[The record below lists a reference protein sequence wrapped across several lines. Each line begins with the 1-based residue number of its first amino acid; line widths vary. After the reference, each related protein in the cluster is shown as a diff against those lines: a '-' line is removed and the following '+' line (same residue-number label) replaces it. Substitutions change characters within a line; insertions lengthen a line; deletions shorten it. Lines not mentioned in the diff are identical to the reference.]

1 MSRKKGP
8 LVLIGGHEDK
18 EKDRKILAEIARH
31 IGEGPLLLITAAT
44 SLPDEVADEYR
55 RTFRALG
62 VRHVEPVDVRR
73 REQAC
78 DEALLKKV
86 KGAAG
91 AFITGGDQLRLT
103 SQLGGTPLIAALRA
117 LHESGGLLA
126 GTSAGAAAMPD
137 AMLIA
142 GASECSYEL
151 HDLTM
156 SAGLGFLCCVTVDTH
171 FSQRGRISRLI
182 GAATQNPEVLGLGID
197 EDTAVFIRRGGD
209 QFHVVGS
216 GAVYVVDG
224 TDISFS
230 SLAERHPEGVVTV
243 HDVRL
248 HVLGEGQAFDLN
260 TRKPVV
266 RAR

>member
-1 MSRKKGP
+1 MRRKGP
-8 LVLIGGHEDK
+8 LILIGGNEDK
-18 EKDRKILAEIARH
+18 QKERKILTEVASQ
-31 IGEGPLLLITAAT
+31 IGDGRLLLITAAT

-55 RTFRALG
+55 RTFRELG
-62 VRHVEPVDVRR
+62 LRHIEPLDVRR

-86 KGAAG
+86 GGAAG

-103 SQLGGTPLIAALRA
+103 SQLGGTPLITALRA
-117 LHESGGLLA
+117 LHEAGGLLA

-142 GASECSYEL
+142 GAGESSYQL

-156 SAGLGFLCCVTVDTH
+156 SAGLGFLCCATVDTH

-182 GAATQNPEVLGLGID
+182 GVATQNPEILGLGID
-197 EDTAVFIRRGGD
+197 EDTAVVIRRGGD
-209 QFHVVGS
+209 QFHVLGS
-216 GAVYVVDG
+216 GAVYVVNG

-230 SLAERHPEGVVTV
+230 SLAERHPEGIVTV

-248 HVLGEGQAFDLN
+248 HVLGENQSFDLN
-260 TRKPVV
+260 QRRPVV
-266 RAR
+266 PDR

>member
-1 MSRKKGP
+1 MRKKGP
-8 LVLIGGHEDK
+8 LILVGGNEDK
-18 EKDRKILAEIARH
+18 QKERKILAAVASEIGDGH
-31 IGEGPLLLITAAT
+31 LLLITAAT
-44 SLPDEVADEYR
+44 NLPDEVADEYR
-55 RTFRALG
+55 RLFRELG
-62 VRHVEPVDVRR
+62 VRHIEPVDVRR
-73 REQAC
+73 REQGY

-86 KGAAG
+86 GGAAG

-103 SQLGGTPLIAALRA
+103 SQLGGTPLLTALRS
-117 LHESGGLLA
+117 LHDSGGLLA

-142 GASECSYEL
+142 GASDRSYQL

-156 SAGLGFLCCVTVDTH
+156 SAGLGVLCCVTVDTH

-182 GAATQNPEVLGLGID
+182 GAATQNPEILGLGID
-197 EDTAVFIRRGGD
+197 EDTAVVIRRGGE
-209 QFHVVGS
+209 QFHVLGA

-230 SLAERHPEGVVTV
+230 SLAERHPEGIVTV

-248 HVLGEGQAFDLN
+248 HVLGEGQGFDLSQ
-260 TRKPVV
+260 RRPVV
-266 RAR
+266 RSG

>member
-1 MSRKKGP
+1 MRKEGP
-8 LVLIGGHEDK
+8 LLLIGGNEDK
-18 EKDRKILAEIARH
+18 QKDRRILTEIARQ
-31 IGEGPLLLITAAT
+31 IGDGHLLLITAAT
-44 SLPDEVADEYR
+44 NLPDELADEYR
-55 RTFRALG
+55 GIFRALG
-62 VRHVEPVDVRR
+62 VRHIEPVDVRR
-73 REQAC
+73 REQAY

-86 KGAAG
+86 GGAAG

-103 SQLGGTPLIAALRA
+103 SQLGGTPLLTALRA

-142 GASECSYEL
+142 GASDSSYQL

-156 SAGLGFLCCVTVDTH
+156 SAGLGFLSRVTVDTH

-182 GAATQNPEVLGLGID
+182 GAATQNPEILGLGID
-197 EDTAVFIRRGGD
+197 EDTAVVIRRGGGPL
-209 QFHVVGS
+209 HVLGS

-230 SLAERHPEGVVTV
+230 SLAARHPEGIVTV

-248 HVLGEGQAFDLN
+248 HVLGEGQAFDLDE
-260 TRKPVV
+260 RRPVM
-266 RAR
+266 RAG